1 MNAHTFSPDSKV
13 WTYYVNGGIPETEL
27 AYINEYLTDFC
38 LSWTAHNQALKATF
52 KIIDKHFILLIVDES
67 QNLASGCSIDKS
79 THAMKHLSEKL
90 QVNLF
95 DRLLL
100 PYQANGKIE
109 TVHFNNLKEN
119 YLANTINDSTQFYNL
134 NISKFGELN
143 SAFLLPLNQHWLYK
157 FVK

>member
-1 MNAHTFSPDSKV
+1 MNSHTFSPDSKV
-13 WTYYVNGGIPETEL
+13 WTYYVNGGIPETEM
-27 AYINEYLTDFC
+27 AYIIQYLTEFC
-38 LSWTAHNQALKATF
+38 FSWTAHNQALKATF
-52 KIIDKHFILLIVDES
+52 EIIDQHFIVLIVDES

-100 PYQANGKIE
+100 PYLVNGKIE
-109 TVHFNNLKEN
+109 TIHFNNLKES

-143 SAFLLPLNQHWLYK
+143 SAFLLPFYQHWLYK